1 MRILLMT
8 TSAILLSFAV
18 PAQAQS
24 RKDLAAQTTAID
36 TRLQRLE
43 KRMLTGDPAAE
54 RLMQRIDALET
65 AQRALRGE
73 LETVRFE
80 RDNYKGEVEALAAD
94 IREMQDLS
102 NRMKIHLDAVDI
114 VAKETQAARTQTLNQ
129 GLSTQGFST
138 QGQFSQDQTSNPS
151 SIPAAPEFRQESF
164 NIIPSPAPEASG
176 TLEANAVPAPAEPL
190 PSNDLSEL
198 GNVGKTKLAEG
209 DFLGA
214 QTALSQYLQ
223 FNPDAADA
231 GEMQYWLGESY
242 FVRGGYADAA
252 DAYIASMR
260 KDPQGIKGP
269 EAMVRLGAS
278 LRELG
283 QVPAACQTLASFS
296 TQYPNAP
303 VTVKEKAQ
311 LEAARTG
318 C

>member
-129 GLSTQGFST
+129 GLSTQGFSA
-138 QGQFSQDQTSNPS
+138 QGQPFQGQASNPS

-164 NIIPSPAPEASG
+164 NLIPSPAPEASG